1 MVRFGKRFAPPG
13 SAPGT
18 LSPPEIR
25 RVQEVSVSVI
35 EYGPDQLAEW
45 RSADADE
52 IAAKRAGLPVLWIDV
67 VGLHDVELLRR
78 LGEQFDLHP
87 LALEDVL
94 NTGQRPKMEPY
105 ENLIFVVMKLMHSS
119 AGHLESEQISLFLG
133 SGFVLT
139 FQEIPGDVFEP
150 VRQRIR
156 TAQGRIRRM
165 GPDYLTYAL
174 LDSLVDHCF
183 PVLED
188 FGERLEDL
196 GQEVV
201 DDPDRETVGLIH
213 AAKRDL
219 LVLRRA
225 TWPQREVVSAFERY
239 ESPLVTKEIR
249 IFLRDLYDHTVQ
261 VLDMVETYRDLVT
274 GLLDIYLSSVSNRMN
289 EVMKVLT
296 VLASIFIP
304 LTFLAGIYGM
314 NFDPKASHWNMPEL
328 EWAYGYPAFWV
339 VTVVIVLVMLLIFK
353 KKKWI

>member
-1 MVRFGKRFAPPG
+1 MRFGKRFAPPG
-13 SAPGT
+13 TAPGT
-18 LSPPEIR
+18 LSPLTVH
-25 RVQEVSVSVI
+25 RVERVSISVL
-35 EYGPDQLAEW
+35 EYGPDRVAEW
-45 RSADADE
+45 QASGAEE
-52 IAAKRAGLPVLWIDV
+52 IATRREGLPVLWIDV
-67 VGLHDVELLRR
+67 VGLQDVALLSA
-78 LGEQFDLHP
+78 LGEQFGLHP

-105 ENLIFVVMKLMHSS
+105 EDHLFVVMKLMHSS
-119 AGHLESEQISLFLG
+119 TGRMESEQISLFLG
-133 SGFVLT
+133 ERFVIT
-139 FQEIPGDVFEP
+139 FQEIPGDVFDP

-165 GPDYLTYAL
+165 GPDYLAYAL

-183 PVLED
+183 PVLEE

-196 GQEVV
+196 EQEVV
-201 DDPDRETVGLIH
+201 EEPDRETVGLIH

-225 TWPQREVVSAFERY
+225 TWPQREVVSALERF
-239 ESPLVTKEIR
+239 ESPLVSKEIR
-249 IFLRDLYDHTVQ
+249 VYLRDLYDHTIQ
-261 VLDMVETYRDLVT
+261 VLDMVETYRDLAT

-314 NFDPKASHWNMPEL
+314 NFDPRASRWNMPEL

-339 VTVVIVLVMLLIFK
+339 MAAVIVLIMLLVFRRK
-353 KKKWI
+353 RWL